1 MTSDTSTSNTSTSD
15 TAGAAVTTSVPA
27 DHVTRRP
34 APVLTLAGWWSWG
47 RRLVAPAAV
56 FALIIAAWYGA
67 SYLLLNADQRF
78 LLPPPHRVAA
88 IGFLDWNNL
97 SDLLAA
103 LARTAKVA
111 AVGLVGAALVGVG
124 AGVVMDQARW
134 LEQALMPWAIL
145 LQTMPIFALA
155 PLFGFW
161 WGFGLFPRVMVCVL
175 FGLFPILTSTLFGLR
190 SADPQLHELFALHQ
204 VSRWVRLWRLQL
216 PAALPSVLNGL
227 RTSAGACVIGAV
239 VGDLFFASGPP
250 GLGILIQLYLQRL
263 ATEQMFAAA
272 ILAAAF
278 GVAVFAAFGALARHT
293 AGRWHPAAGRRT

>member
-1 MTSDTSTSNTSTSD
+1 MTSDTSLETVD
-15 TAGAAVTTSVPA
+15 LGAVPA
-27 DHVTRRP
+27 
-34 APVLTLAGWWSWG
+34 AAAGWPARALAAGWSWS
-47 RRLVAPAAV
+47 RRLIAPTVV
-56 FALIIAAWYGA
+56 FALVLGCWYAA
-67 SYLLLNADQRF
+67 SYLGLNADQRF

-88 IGFLDWNNL
+88 VGFLDWGNL
-97 SDLLAA
+97 SELLAA
-103 LARTAKVA
+103 LFRTAKVA
-111 AVGLVGAALVGVG
+111 ALGLVGAAAVGVG
-124 AGVVMDQARW
+124 AGVLMDQARW

-175 FGLFPILTSTLFGLR
+175 FGLFPILTATLFGLR
-190 SADPQLHELFALHQ
+190 SADPQLHELFTLHG
-204 VSRWVRLWRLQL
+204 VSRWVRLRRLQL
-216 PAALPSVLNGL
+216 PSALPAILTGL

-239 VGDLFFASGPP
+239 VGDLFFTSGPP
-250 GLGILIQLYLQRL
+250 GLGILVQLYLQRL

-293 AGRWHPAAGRRT
+293 AGRWHPGAAAGGRRT